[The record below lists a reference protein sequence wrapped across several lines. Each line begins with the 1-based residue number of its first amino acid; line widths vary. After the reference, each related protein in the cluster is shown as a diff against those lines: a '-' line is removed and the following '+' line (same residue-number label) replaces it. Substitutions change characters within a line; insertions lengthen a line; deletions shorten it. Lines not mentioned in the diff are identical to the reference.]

1 MRTNF
6 FYLFSSLIIV
16 VFGSHLRPRSFSC
29 HFVAVFAHTSCVAVE
44 DSILTLSALYQSLA
58 LFHLLAAG
66 PSCLPVEDSILTLFA
81 LYCLLDFVSFAFLF
95 VCWCVK
101 IFPCFFFFFFCFLAT
116 FYVRPR
122 FVFVIVLTFRL
133 YFSVLFS
140 LPSYRVLL
148 ILM

>member
-1 MRTNF
+1 M
-6 FYLFSSLIIV
+6 
-16 VFGSHLRPRSFSC
+16 
-29 HFVAVFAHTSCVAVE
+29 E

-101 IFPCFFFFFFCFLAT
+101 IFPCFFFFFF
-116 FYVRPR
+116 
-122 FVFVIVLTFRL
+122 
-133 YFSVLFS
+133 LFS
-140 LPSYRVLL
+140 GYVLCETSFCVRYCAYFPFVLL
-148 ILM
+148 CVVFSAELQSSLNSHVMLVLHVLRLV